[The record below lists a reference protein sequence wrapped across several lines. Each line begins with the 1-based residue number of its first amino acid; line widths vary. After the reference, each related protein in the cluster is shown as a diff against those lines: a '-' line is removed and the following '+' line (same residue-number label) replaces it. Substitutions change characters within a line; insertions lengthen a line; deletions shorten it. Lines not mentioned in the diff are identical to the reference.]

1 MKFEF
6 EGKEFYIDGYLATAL
21 DSLVY
26 NIKKDWDFIILIT
39 GDRMVRVG
47 KSVLAMTIGA
57 YLGAAL
63 KNLKLNEKAYSVHQV
78 YFDSTLMITEAL
90 EKPKYFINHYDEARE
105 SLATTK
111 ALQRPQQDIIDFFSE
126 CGQLNHIFILVL
138 PDFFGLKED
147 IAVARSEFLINVY
160 RSEKKKMVDLYH
172 TGEKRPVVKFERGR
186 FQLFNREKKE
196 KLYDKAKTIKRKSYS
211 IVKAD
216 FIGRFVDQWPI
227 NREDY
232 EKLKKESLKRFK
244 SRHTKENVKIL
255 TETKKFLEIAKFHTP
270 RQLEEM
276 SKKLGRHRSYFYHAL
291 KSAEEKIKP
300 IEEAE
305 REKKEQEMF
314 IIAPNVSNP

>member
-63 KNLKLNEKAYSVHQV
+63 KNLKLNEKAYSVHQI

-90 EKPKYFINHYDEARE
+90 EKPKYFIDHYDEARE

-111 ALQRPQQDIIDFFSE
+111 ALQRPQQDMIDFFSE

-160 RSEKKKMVDLYH
+160 RSEEKKMVDLYH

-186 FQLFNREKKE
+186 FQLFNRRKKE

-227 NREDY
+227 NRED
-232 EKLKKESLKRFK
+232 
-244 SRHTKENVKIL
+244 
-255 TETKKFLEIAKFHTP
+255 
-270 RQLEEM
+270 
-276 SKKLGRHRSYFYHAL
+276 
-291 KSAEEKIKP
+291 
-300 IEEAE
+300 
-305 REKKEQEMF
+305 
-314 IIAPNVSNP
+314 